1 MQSLIQFS
9 DFVTE
14 ITASTKN
21 TYKKEVLAKYKDN
34 EIIKYY
40 LNYIYNPYILTGI
53 SNKKLA
59 KMQNLMVSKDTND
72 FNGIIDLLDYV
83 KENPNGA
90 YSVLSRVYNY
100 IVDYLGPTRANLIE
114 LLYKVLTKNLQIG
127 VDVKTINK
135 AMGNFI
141 PEFSVQLANK
151 YFDKPSVVD
160 NMTFAITSKID
171 GGRIIA
177 LKKDG
182 EITFYTRQGQKYEG
196 LVDLEEEMKK
206 LPDNI
211 CLDGEITTLD
221 NHPLH
226 NTTPSKELY
235 KQAMKIT
242 RADGIKH
249 GVKMLVFDCMTADE
263 FLSRSCNEIYAFR
276 RANLVCWM
284 EKPFLEE
291 AIKFGNKLPI
301 PHTTEEHLKW
311 MTAQEQF
318 INSKYTYFE
327 ILPILYQGNDTN
339 KITELL
345 KLHIDK
351 GEEGVMINDVNAVY
365 KFSRTNSLLKVKKMN
380 DIDLEIIDTYEGEND
395 LQGTLG
401 GFVVMYKG
409 NPVKVGSGLSRDLR
423 DTVWS
428 HREDYVGITISIQ
441 YFEETENAKGT
452 KSLRFPVFLDFRYDK

>member
-53 SNKKLA
+53 STKKLA
-59 KMQNLMVSKDTND
+59 KMQTLMISKDTNN
-72 FNGIIDLLDYV
+72 FNGIIDLLNYV

-90 YSVLSRVYNY
+90 YNVLSKIYNY

-114 LLYKVLTKNLQIG
+114 LLYKILTKNLQIG

-177 LKKDG
+177 IKKDG

-249 GVKMLVFDCMTADE
+249 GVKMLVFDCMSADE
-263 FLSRSCNEIYAFR
+263 FLSRNCTEIYSKR
-276 RANLVCWM
+276 REKLESLINNL
-284 EKPFLEE
+284 
-291 AIKFGNKLPI
+291 
-301 PHTTEEHLKW
+301 
-311 MTAQEQF
+311 
-318 INSKYTYFE
+318 TYFE
-327 ILPILYQGNDTN
+327 TLPILYQGKDTS

-380 DIDLEIIDTYEGEND
+380 DIDLEIINTYEGEND

-409 NPVKVGSGLSRDLR
+409 NPVKVGSGISRDLR
-423 DTVWS
+423 DSVWS